1 MSNIR
6 WEKNNNDKETEASEE
21 ALGEGTLYPYSVDTY
36 RETRALEAENNEEW
50 PKAVEV
56 EV

>member
-1 MSNIR
+1 MGR
-6 WEKNNNDKETEASEE
+6 NNNNKETEASEE
-21 ALGEGTLYPYSVDTY
+21 APGEGALYPYSVDTC
-36 RETRALEAENNEEW
+36 REPRALEAENNEEW

>member
-1 MSNIR
+1 MGR
-6 WEKNNNDKETEASEE
+6 NNNNKETEASEE
-21 ALGEGTLYPYSVDTY
+21 APGEGALYPYSVDTY
-36 RETRALEAENNEEW
+36 REPRALEAENNEEW